1 MEIPEKVIGEL
12 ASKMNRIFFK
22 KKEQLALHI
31 SQLNSFITLKNSLI

>member
-12 ASKMNRIFFK
+12 ASKMKIKFL